1 MCIAYIKDKIDWYL
15 HRVIKEPTRVIR
27 GKDDVEDKQKE
38 KGWPNA

>member
-1 MCIAYIKDKIDWYL
+1 MCASIIKEKFDWYI
-15 HRVIKEPTRVIR
+15 RRIKTPTRVIL